1 MENLRLLKIW
11 NGNFHGNIEYLSN
24 ELQFLEWH
32 ECPLNSLPS
41 DFESDKLVEL
51 NLYSSRIEQLWEGEK
66 SLPSFISLESLKSLT
81 LSACSSLKKF
91 PDIEG
96 NMESLLELN
105 LDGTAIEDLPP
116 SFGLLTGRSCL
127 NLGDCK
133 NLLCLPS
140 SIKYLTSL
148 KNLILAGCS
157 KLDGI
162 PENLNCFEFL
172 EMLDLSGTALRQTS
186 SFAGINNHVPFIFGG
201 GVDGTIH
208 LLDYRSRPIQAVCNL
223 EGIIPEWFNHV
234 VSGNFIKLQL
244 SQDLKDDRN
253 WMGVALCVEF
263 SVKGTHESEVELEL
277 MNQIDSN
284 SKTFY
289 LYHCTLG
296 TEEFAMEPDLLTS
309 AQMFRK
315 IAIPCVKVQKCGIR
329 LPYKQDVPGF
339 IETFMQYFDGS
350 KCNLIGDYEAISE
363 SGWGRSVPTSEES
376 SVNLL
381 RIRSGW
387 DLLYAQVS
395 TIVKRTGL
403 SNGISDYKDGLVVA
417 YVSWTQ
423 FLEHY
428 FIGASPTNSMICT
441 LFRTDTPGIEVQI
454 CGFRILYRQDLQGF
468 VETVT
473 GCMSHTSDTPF
484 EIYDPYVSPGVE
496 LKMYGFRVL
505 YQKDL
510 EGFVQTIIQCILR
523 GPDILVGYYN
533 DLVVADWLGLVRLQS
548 CKVNDL

>member
-1 MENLRLLKIW
+1 MV
-11 NGNFHGNIEYLSN
+11 
-24 ELQFLEWH
+24 LQ
-32 ECPLNSLPS
+32 
-41 DFESDKLVEL
+41 V
-51 NLYSSRIEQLWEGEK
+51 YTQ
-66 SLPSFISLESLKSLT
+66 
-81 LSACSSLKKF
+81 
-91 PDIEG
+91 
-96 NMESLLELN
+96 
-105 LDGTAIEDLPP
+105 
-116 SFGLLTGRSCL
+116 
-127 NLGDCK
+127 
-133 NLLCLPS
+133 
-140 SIKYLTSL
+140 KYY
-148 KNLILAGCS
+148 IY
-157 KLDGI
+157 
-162 PENLNCFEFL
+162 
-172 EMLDLSGTALRQTS
+172 
-186 SFAGINNHVPFIFGG
+186 V
-201 GVDGTIH
+201 

-284 SKTFY
+284 SETFY

-329 LPYKQDVPGF
+329 LLYKQDVPGF

-395 TIVKRTGL
+395 TIVKRT
-403 SNGISDYKDGLVVA
+403 
-417 YVSWTQ
+417 
-423 FLEHY
+423 
-428 FIGASPTNSMICT
+428 
-441 LFRTDTPGIEVQI
+441 DTPGIEVQI
-454 CGFRILYRQDLQGF
+454 CGFRILYQQDLQGF